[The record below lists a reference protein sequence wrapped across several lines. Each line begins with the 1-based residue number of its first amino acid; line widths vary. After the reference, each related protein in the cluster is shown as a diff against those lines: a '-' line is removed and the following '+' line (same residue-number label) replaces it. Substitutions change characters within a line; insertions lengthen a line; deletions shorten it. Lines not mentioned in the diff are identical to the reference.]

1 MKHEHDSWMR
11 EIEGEMAKIWSK
23 IYDELERNEQVM
35 TCDLRPRGQKSHTS
49 LGVFASQGFK
59 AFNDSST

>member
-1 MKHEHDSWMR
+1 MN
-11 EIEGEMAKIWSK
+11 WSK
-23 IYDELERNEQVM
+23 RYDEIERNEQVM
-35 TCDLRPRGQKSHTS
+35 MCELRPGGQKSHTS